1 MRHEQPPLPS
11 VSVSGFTRYRRGNE
25 LWKRTRRSRILTRL
39 THGTIRKRPVGFFV
53 NSMQRKRTEKLI
65 KLVFRGTL
73 YEYDI
78 IIIII
83 IIITKPRT

>member
-1 MRHEQPPLPS
+1 MN
-11 VSVSGFTRYRRGNE
+11 YGNE
-25 LWKRTRRSRILTRL
+25 RDVRQYDRILTRL

-83 IIITKPRT
+83 IITKPRT